1 MINYYDANKNKLR
14 LSENKFDVLYI
25 RALEKELR
33 EDRFSILNKEIK
45 FLKSQSVKHIMKD
58 FGLSVIQFQNTDTKT
73 IIENK
78 YANFN
83 KSENNLPSF
92 IVF

>member
-45 FLKSQSVKHIMKD
+45 FLKS
-58 FGLSVIQFQNTDTKT
+58 
-73 IIENK
+73 
-78 YANFN
+78 
-83 KSENNLPSF
+83 
-92 IVF
+92 